1 MVLRNSLHSLAC
13 VLRASVPKDA
23 LAAFSESLQ
32 LAREVDDPN
41 SSVAYCL
48 EDAAPIFA
56 GQGDLPHAAS
66 LLGAAS
72 TIRALTGDT
81 RTPAERAEADAA
93 ESQCRGALA
102 PEAFT
107 AAWEQGAVL
116 DADAAAAW
124 ALESWERATQ
134 RFPEYCAP
142 ATDTSAAMDA
152 PTPPAPTWLG
162 SARDDRQLHHGRRGS
177 EPGTAARVRAAA

>member
-1 MVLRNSLHSLAC
+1 M
-13 VLRASVPKDA
+13 
-23 LAAFSESLQ
+23 
-32 LAREVDDPN
+32 DDPS

-107 AAWEQGAVL
+107 AAWEQGAVR

-134 RFPEYCAP
+134 RFPELRAGDSYLGGDGC
-142 ATDTSAAMDA
+142 TNAAGADVA
-152 PTPPAPTWLG
+152 RLG
-162 SARDDRQLHHGRRGS
+162 AR
-177 EPGTAARVRAAA
+177 